1 MPDSEGAGK
10 FRGGMGL
17 QRKVRVLGPGVSL
30 TLSSD
35 RAKITPWGLFG
46 GEASSPSNCIIED
59 DTGENHNL
67 PSKVTTQVE
76 NQKIISTVTPGGG
89 GWGNPK
95 DREPELVLKDV
106 IMGLVSIERAKS
118 VYGVNIDANTMTVIS
133 DSNA

>member
-1 MPDSEGAGK
+1 MRWSD
-10 FRGGMGL
+10 
-17 QRKVRVLGPGVSL
+17 PGV
-30 TLSSD
+30 
-35 RAKITPWGLFG
+35 
-46 GEASSPSNCIIED
+46 
-59 DTGENHNL
+59 L
-67 PSKVTTQVE
+67 PG
-76 NQKIISTVTPGGG
+76 PGGG